1 MWWTPHGERVLRGA
15 EWELFRAGL
24 DTLWDWV
31 ENPVAD
37 PDISDT
43 GTPAFDRLQIGQRL
57 ALLASVGTASSE
69 EGVSRPRL
77 TVNIESAV
85 AAVFGQIAS
94 EVEKEIDLSRDP
106 DRFPSEVEK
115 EIDLSRDLDWLANP
129 DEPEDAT
136 RWRRLVLAAY
146 REAMLQDEAE
156 ALAGSKDEAGRPQEI
171 PAWVGTEDPEVFWG
185 SQDEAGPQED
195 AADGE
200 EGFDDEEDSDR
211 PWSPPDATSEVA
223 EDWEFLIDY
232 LANRILWNDRDYEAG
247 DLFLDDDPARARA
260 LMELMG
266 IERGY
271 YTDIASDPT
280 EKQLELVRRT
290 LRSLCGRPDPE

>member
-1 MWWTPHGERVLRGA
+1 MWRTPRGERVLRGA
-15 EWELFRAGL
+15 EWEFFRAGL
-24 DTLWDWV
+24 DTPWDWV
-31 ENPVAD
+31 ESSVAD

-43 GTPAFDRLQIGQRL
+43 GTPAFDRLQIGQKL
-57 ALLASVGTASSE
+57 ALLASVGTALSE
-69 EGVSRPRL
+69 EGVPRPHL
-77 TVNIESAV
+77 TVNTESAV
-85 AAVFGQIAS
+85 AAVFGQIAT

-106 DRFPSEVEK
+106 D
-115 EIDLSRDLDWLANP
+115 WLANP
-129 DEPEDAT
+129 DGPEDAT

-156 ALAGSKDEAGRPQEI
+156 ALAGSKDEAGCPQEV
-171 PAWVGTEDPEVFWG
+171 PAWVCTEDPEVFWG
-185 SQDEAGPQED
+185 SQDDGSFQPEV

-200 EGFDDEEDSDR
+200 ECLDDEEDSDR

-223 EDWEFLIDY
+223 GDWEFLVDH

-271 YTDIASDPT
+271 YTDIAPDPT
-280 EKQLELVRRT
+280 EEQLELVRRT